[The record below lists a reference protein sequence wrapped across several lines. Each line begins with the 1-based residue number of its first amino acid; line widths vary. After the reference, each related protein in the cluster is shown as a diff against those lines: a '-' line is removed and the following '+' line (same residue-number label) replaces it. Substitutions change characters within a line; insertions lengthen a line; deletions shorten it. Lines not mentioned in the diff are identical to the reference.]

1 MIIYLIIIII
11 LLLLLLLCIISNN
24 KIEIEINESFKNNAE
39 YTAVIIEPRE
49 HKALKFVLENFIENL
64 SNEWNIIIFHGNKN
78 KEFILD
84 ILNNSDIL
92 KDNIDRITLIN
103 LNVDNL
109 TIKEYNQLLVSKDF
123 YNNIPTEVFLVF
135 QTDTIICKTNK
146 DLINN
151 YLEYDYVG
159 APWRNDKVVGN
170 GGLSL
175 RRKSKMLE
183 IIDNCEYIN
192 QPEDIFF
199 AKGCDGLYINK
210 PPFESAREFS
220 VEQVYNDVS
229 FGVHKPWL
237 HLKKNYV
244 NDKIERCDGLDNLI
258 ILNK

>member
-11 LLLLLLLCIISNN
+11 FLLLLCCISNN
-24 KIEIEINESFKNNAE
+24 KIKIEINESFKTNSKAL
-39 YTAVIIEPRE
+39 YTAVIVEPRE
-49 HKALKFVLENFIENL
+49 HKALKFVLENFAENL

-78 KEFILD
+78 EEFILD
-84 ILNNSDIL
+84 ILNNSNIL

-109 TIKEYNQLLVSKDF
+109 TIKEYNNLLLSRDF
-123 YNNIPTEVFLVF
+123 YNNIPTEVFLIF

-159 APWRNDKVVGN
+159 APWRKSKVVGN

-175 RRKSKMLE
+175 RRKTKMLE
-183 IIDNCEYIN
+183 LIDKCEYRN
-192 QPEDIFF
+192 QNEDLFF
-199 AKGCDGLYINK
+199 AYGCDDVYINK
-210 PPFESAREFS
+210 PSFESAKEFS

-229 FGVHKPWL
+229 FGVHKPWGN
-237 HLKKNYV
+237 LKGDYLDN
-244 NDKIERCDGLDNLI
+244 KIDMCDGLENLI
-258 ILNK
+258 NLNT